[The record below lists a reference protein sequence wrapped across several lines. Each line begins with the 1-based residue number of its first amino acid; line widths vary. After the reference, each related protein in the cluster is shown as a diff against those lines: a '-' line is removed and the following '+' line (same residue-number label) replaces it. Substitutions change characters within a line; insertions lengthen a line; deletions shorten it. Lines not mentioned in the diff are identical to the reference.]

1 MFNKNKII
9 IVAEIGNNHEGSLK
23 TAKLLMKEAKKC
35 GVDAVKFQTFI
46 PDLYVHKKDKKRFKQ
61 LKKFQLSFDDFKNLA
76 LFAKKLKITF
86 FSTPFDLE
94 SASFLNKIQ
103 KCLRFHLEIIILFH
117 LLIISQNSINQLFCQ
132 LVCPTFKWS
141 ENLKILFLIFG
152 KKIITIK
159 RN

>member
-9 IVAEIGNNHEGSLK
+9 IVAEIETIMKDLK

-86 FSTPFDLE
+86 FS
-94 SASFLNKIQ
+94 
-103 KCLRFHLEIIILFH
+103 
-117 LLIISQNSINQLFCQ
+117 SI
-132 LVCPTFKWS
+132 
-141 ENLKILFLIFG
+141 
-152 KKIITIK
+152 
-159 RN
+159 